1 MSLKC
6 RCETRER
13 EKEKIEYI
21 FEENDKAYTLTL
33 EDEREEIK
41 PYLCYLINSAREIIR
56 ENG

>member
-41 PYLCYLINSAREIIR
+41 TYLCYLINSAREIIR